1 MDDQRVPDLEELDE
15 QQVRHFLAK
24 LFSDLSAEAEYEM
37 RPGLRNGD
45 ASVRRAHQGLGED
58 NPKRPAL
65 ADAVLMYSTERFC
78 DNVYIN

>member
-15 QQVRHFLAK
+15 QQVRHFLAN
-24 LFSDLSAEAEYEM
+24 LFPILAPKRNM
-37 RPGLRNGD
+37 RCAPGLRNGD
-45 ASVRRAHQGLGED
+45 ASVRRAHQGPGED